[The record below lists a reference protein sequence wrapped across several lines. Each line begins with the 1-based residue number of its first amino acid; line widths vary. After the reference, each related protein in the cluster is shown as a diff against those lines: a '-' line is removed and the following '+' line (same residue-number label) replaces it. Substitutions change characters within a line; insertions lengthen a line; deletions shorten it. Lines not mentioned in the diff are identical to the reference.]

1 MQESDG
7 GRSLW
12 LSPLIVLLHA
22 VCRSWMMGDCCGRV
36 HQQLCYMLCAGVW
49 QQQWSRLRTM
59 PVTWVSCSWSWT
71 SGNARGWMI
80 ERSPCGPRT
89 SSWLVSFE
97 REDQQLFVCLFVYL
111 VMVSLCPNSGI
122 AANWFIVA
130 IQWEKNNSCHC
141 GTLVLHFPMNGWG
154 CHTLH
159 DENLI
164 SLGLLLLALPTVSS
178 LPQVNLCV

>member
-1 MQESDG
+1 
-7 GRSLW
+7 
-12 LSPLIVLLHA
+12 
-22 VCRSWMMGDCCGRV
+22 MGDCCGRV

-130 IQWEKNNSCHC
+130 IQWEKNNFMSLWHPGVALSNEWLRLSNFTWWKPHQSRSLTPSTSNCLQPASSKSLRVVC
-141 GTLVLHFPMNGWG
+141 VCVCVLLHKGVFLRGPCVLG
-154 CHTLH
+154 C
-159 DENLI
+159 
-164 SLGLLLLALPTVSS
+164 
-178 LPQVNLCV
+178 